1 LAAISYDSEAIL
13 KEFADRHKIDY
24 PLLADPDSVIIRKF
38 KVLNKEA
45 AGPQKGMAH
54 PGFFYIDA
62 QGIIS
67 EKFFE
72 SNDLDRFTPNDA
84 IVKLF
89 PELAEQVSE
98 KVETPHL
105 QLSLAQ
111 SDHTVVPGNR
121 VSLIAEIRLPTGVH
135 VYSPEVK
142 GYKPIVLSIQPTT
155 DVVPVGLTYPRS
167 QILYLEAIH
176 EHVPVF
182 EGEFRIVYEVT
193 VSRSREFLA
202 ALGNGKEVAVTG
214 ELKYQACDERVCYPP
229 ASLPVSWKLQ
239 VLPLDRQRSSDAIQH
254 K

>member
-1 LAAISYDSEAIL
+1 M
-13 KEFADRHKIDY
+13 
-24 PLLADPDSVIIRKF
+24 LADPDSATIRKF
-38 KVLNKEA
+38 KVLNREA
-45 AGPQKGMAH
+45 AGFQKGMSH

-62 QGIIS
+62 QGIIR

-72 SNDLDRFTPNDA
+72 SNDLDRFSPNDV

-89 PELAEQVSE
+89 PELAEQVND
-98 KVETPHL
+98 KVVEAPHL

-111 SDHTVVPGNR
+111 SDRVVVPGNR

-142 GYKPIVLSIQPTT
+142 GYKPIALSIHPTT
-155 DVVPVGLTYPRS
+155 DVVPVGVTYPRS
-167 QILYLEAIH
+167 KILYLEAIH

-182 EGEFRIVYEVT
+182 EGEFRIVYEIT
-193 VSRSREFLA
+193 INRSREFLA
-202 ALGNGKEVAVTG
+202 ALGSGKEVAVTG

-239 VLPLDRQRSSDAIQH
+239 VLPPDRQRSSEAIQH

>member
-1 LAAISYDSEAIL
+1 
-13 KEFADRHKIDY
+13 
-24 PLLADPDSVIIRKF
+24 LLADPDSATIRKF

-45 AGPQKGMAH
+45 TGPQKGMAH

-62 QGIIS
+62 QGIIR

-72 SNDLDRFTPNDA
+72 SNDLDRFTPNDV

-89 PELAEQVSE
+89 PELAEQGNE
-98 KVETPHL
+98 KVNAPHL

-111 SDHTVVPGNR
+111 SDRVAVPGNR
-121 VSLIAEIRLPTGVH
+121 VSLIAEIRLPPGVH
-135 VYSPEVK
+135 VYSPEVQ
-142 GYKPIVLSIQPTT
+142 GYKPIGLSINPTA

-167 QILYLEAIH
+167 KTLYLEAIH

-182 EGEFRIVYEVT
+182 EDKFRIIYEIT
-193 VSRSREFLA
+193 INRSREFLA
-202 ALGNGKEVAVTG
+202 ALRSGKQVAVTG

-239 VLPLDRQRSSDAIQH
+239 VLPLNRQRASDSIQH

>member
-1 LAAISYDSEAIL
+1 
-13 KEFADRHKIDY
+13 
-24 PLLADPDSVIIRKF
+24 
-38 KVLNKEA
+38 
-45 AGPQKGMAH
+45 MAH

-62 QGIIS
+62 QGIIR

-72 SNDLDRFTPNDA
+72 SNYLDRFTPNDV

-89 PELAEQVSE
+89 PELAEQVND
-98 KVETPHL
+98 KVEAPHL

-111 SDHTVVPGNR
+111 SDRVVVPGNR

-142 GYKPIVLSIQPTT
+142 GYKPIVLSIHPTT
-155 DVVPVGLTYPRS
+155 DVVPVGPTYPRS
-167 QILYLEAIH
+167 KTLYLEAIH

-182 EGEFRIVYEVT
+182 EGEFRIVYEIT
-193 VSRSREFLA
+193 VNRSREFLA
-202 ALGNGKEVAVTG
+202 ALGNGKEVAVSG
-214 ELKYQACDERVCYPP
+214 ELKYQACDESVCYPP

>member
-1 LAAISYDSEAIL
+1 
-13 KEFADRHKIDY
+13 
-24 PLLADPDSVIIRKF
+24 LLADPDSATIRKF
-38 KVLNKEA
+38 KVLNKDA
-45 AGPQKGMAH
+45 TGFQKGMAN

-62 QGIIS
+62 QGTIR

-72 SNDLDRFTPNDA
+72 SDDLDRFTPNDV

-89 PELAEQVSE
+89 PELAEQVND
-98 KVETPHL
+98 KVEAPHL

-111 SDHTVVPGNR
+111 SDRVVVPGNH
-121 VSLIAEIRLPTGVH
+121 VSLIAEIRLPAGVH

-142 GYKPIVLSIQPTT
+142 GYKPIVLSIYPTT
-155 DVVPVGLTYPRS
+155 DVVPLGLTYPRS
-167 QILYLEAIH
+167 KILYLEAIH

-182 EGEFRIVYEVT
+182 EGEFRIVYEIT
-193 VSRSREFLA
+193 INRSQEFLA
-202 ALGNGKEVAVTG
+202 ALGNGKELAVTG
-214 ELKYQACDERVCYPP
+214 ELKYQACDERVCYLP

>member
-1 LAAISYDSEAIL
+1 M
-13 KEFADRHKIDY
+13 
-24 PLLADPDSVIIRKF
+24 LADNDSVTIRKF

-54 PGFFYIDA
+54 PGFYYVDA
-62 QGIIS
+62 QGIIR

-72 SNDLDRFTPNDA
+72 SNDLDRFTPNDV

-111 SDHTVVPGNR
+111 SDRVVVPGNR

-142 GYKPIVLSIQPTT
+142 GYKPIMLSIHPTT
-155 DVVPVGLTYPRS
+155 DVVPVALTYPSS
-167 QILYLEAIH
+167 QILYLEAID

-182 EGEFRIVYEVT
+182 EGEFRIIYEIT
-193 VSRSREFLA
+193 VSRSREFLV

-254 K
+254 KQRGSQSSRAVDCEEKPSDDRPPMP